1 MNLIDI
7 TLVVA
12 AIWLV
17 YLSAITTSA
26 VALRDQG
33 DHQLVEPIAAD
44 GVFVA
49 TAASLVAVA
58 LMR

>member
-12 AIWLV
+12 AIWL

>member
-17 YLSAITTSA
+17 SLSAI
-26 VALRDQG
+26 
-33 DHQLVEPIAAD
+33 
-44 GVFVA
+44 A